1 MSYTESY
8 VAFLDILGFKN
19 IINNYSFEEILMI
32 FKKIKQAKDDV
43 KWAIYRACDEDDI
56 SLVNY
61 NKALSDS
68 KITIMSDSI
77 IVSTPCMYKESLSAT
92 IDICWFILYLLY
104 EFEEPILLRGAISKG
119 TMYQNEEITFG
130 KGMVDAYLMQEN
142 FSIYPRIILK
152 QELLDNFE
160 DISLK
165 WDEKSKLILAED
177 GYYYIDCLYEF
188 LDLPDDV
195 FAQENADKICDYI
208 DNTIHEN
215 ESNERIVEKMIWMKH
230 EYQRCVNLI
239 LKKRLYEKEK

>member
-19 IINNYSFEEILMI
+19 IINNYAFEEILMI

-43 KWAIYRACDEDDI
+43 KWAIYRACEEGDI

-61 NKALSDS
+61 NNALSDS

-92 IDICWFILYLLY
+92 IDICWFIQYLLY
-104 EFEEPILLRGAISKG
+104 EFKEPILLRGAISKG

-152 QELLDNFE
+152 QELLDDFV

-165 WDEKSKLILAED
+165 WDKKSKLVLAED
-177 GYYYIDCLYEF
+177 GYFYVDCLYEF
-188 LDLPDDV
+188 LDVPDAV
-195 FAQENADKICDYI
+195 FAQENVNKICSYI
-208 DNTIHEN
+208 DDTIQEN
-215 ESNERIVEKMIWMKH
+215 YNNERIVEKMMWMKN
-230 EYQRCVNLI
+230 ECKRCLKTIGNEI
-239 LKKRLYEKEK
+239 L